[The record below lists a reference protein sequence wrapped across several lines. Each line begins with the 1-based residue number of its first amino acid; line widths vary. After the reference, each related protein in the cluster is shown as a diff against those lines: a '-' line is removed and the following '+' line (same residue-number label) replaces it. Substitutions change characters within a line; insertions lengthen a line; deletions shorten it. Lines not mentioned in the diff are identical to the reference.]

1 MLFDH
6 ALDWAASSRCV
17 CRCVCAWVCVCGK
30 QGYKFITCDKSV
42 FLLLANFAVGHS
54 EFLK

>member
-17 CRCVCAWVCVCGK
+17 CMCGK